1 MPSLLD
7 SAVWAEHR
15 AAVFGA
21 AYRILGSV
29 ADAEDIV
36 QEVWLRAH
44 RADLS
49 QVRDLRAWLVTVA
62 ARRSYD
68 ELRSARAR
76 RETYVGPWLPEPL
89 LTGPDAAEPV
99 LLDELVSTAVLL
111 VMEELTPSERVA
123 LVLHDAFGLAF
134 AEIAPVLGGTPA
146 AARQHASRARRRIA
160 AARERQVTADRA
172 EHARVLAA
180 FRSACENG
188 DLPALVRLLHPD
200 AVYLTDGGG
209 QVHAARKPITGGARI
224 AEVLLRVARRRFG
237 GATRA
242 FRPIEA
248 GGEPA
253 LLVVHAGRPLCV
265 DTLSVEDGRI
275 TVLHRLLNPDKLRH
289 LPPGL

>member
-1 MPSLLD
+1 
-7 SAVWAEHR
+7 
-15 AAVFGA
+15 
-21 AYRILGSV
+21 
-29 ADAEDIV
+29 
-36 QEVWLRAH
+36 
-44 RADLS
+44 
-49 QVRDLRAWLVTVA
+49 
-62 ARRSYD
+62 
-68 ELRSARAR
+68 
-76 RETYVGPWLPEPL
+76 
-89 LTGPDAAEPV
+89 
-99 LLDELVSTAVLL
+99 
-111 VMEELTPSERVA
+111 A

-172 EHARVLAA
+172 GHARVVAA

-237 GATRA
+237 GETRA
-242 FRPIEA
+242 LRPIEA